1 MLNQKILHSGL
12 KSQIKNIGILNP
24 SLIYIKNK
32 NICKTMS
39 YKYWNLFYQ
48 NFEKILSILPY
59 HKYTCES
66 IFYGDFNTISNSLL
80 YGPKG
85 FPFETLIEYSISK
98 LFSCDFPIQKRYP
111 LWNDTLPYIET
122 NYYFCIDTE
131 HPEFPK
137 DIQSLTDF
145 IKHIVQTKC
154 IYLDRHIIVLK
165 NIDAIANKNTCFI
178 FRVLLE
184 RFSQN
189 AFFICTTHQHQLIE
203 RPLLS
208 RMQAYRIP
216 LPTTQQ
222 IQDILKY
229 INPDFNETVT
239 IRNLAFILFHLDNL
253 PKQLLNYPPL
263 KDTLHQSLTPTE
275 IRQLSYKLF
284 QYKISISELISD
296 CMSYIDDNH
305 QKIKWIEQTSKI
317 ELCAKKTD
325 PNKICFFIELIL
337 SIFEEYKIK

>member
-1 MLNQKILHSGL
+1 M
-12 KSQIKNIGILNP
+12 
-24 SLIYIKNK
+24 
-32 NICKTMS
+32 C

-48 NFEKILSILPY
+48 NFDKILPILPY
-59 HKYTCES
+59 HKYTSES
-66 IFYGDFNTISNSLL
+66 IFFGNFNTIPNSLL

-85 FPFETLIEYSISK
+85 FPFETLVEYAISK

-111 LWNDTLPYIET
+111 IWNETLPYIET

-165 NIDAIANKNTCFI
+165 NIDTIANKNTCFI

-189 AFFICTTHQHQLIE
+189 AFFICTTHHYQMIE
-203 RPLLS
+203 KPLLS

-216 LPTTQQ
+216 LPTISQ
-222 IQDILKY
+222 INTIIQLIK
-229 INPDFNETVT
+229 PDFNNT
-239 IRNLAFILFHLDNL
+239 ITNRNLAFTLFHLDNL
-253 PKQLLNYPPL
+253 PKQVLQYPPL
-263 KDTLHQSLTPTE
+263 TETLNKSLTPTE

-284 QYKISISELISD
+284 QYKITLSELISD
-296 CMSYIDDNH
+296 CMLFIQEDN
-305 QKIKWIEQTSKI
+305 QKIKWIEQTSTI
-317 ELCAKKTD
+317 ELCAKNTD

-337 SIFEEYKIK
+337 SIFEEYKLK